1 MMRNENMIEPQN
13 QQSCQ
18 NAVSDSYSW
27 LKKGITAYT
36 FGAILTPVEIE
47 ILEADFENKIAT
59 VKTEF
64 QEGKLDFDRIYKT
77 ASECDFL

>member
-1 MMRNENMIEPQN
+1 MKLNFKLSLKPPFIIHD
-13 QQSCQ
+13 
-18 NAVSDSYSW
+18 VSDSYSW

-47 ILEADFENKIAT
+47 ILEVDFKNKTAT
-59 VKTEF
+59 VKTKF

>member
-1 MMRNENMIEPQN
+1 MNSDTDPNK
-13 QQSCQ
+13 QSLIHD
-18 NAVSDSYSW
+18 VSDSYSW

-47 ILEADFENKIAT
+47 ILEVDFENKIAT
-59 VKTEF
+59 VKTKF